1 MIKGIVL
8 SLLLACFA
16 GCGSVGDL
24 YHNMLDT
31 NEKMEANIV
40 ILSDVKETVL
50 ENQVQVVRSTS
61 EIKQFIVVNGEN
73 MEVIKN
79 TMAAVAPY
87 EVHKLAGLGLILL
100 LLVPCFILAF
110 SYFSLP
116 RKK

>member
-8 SLLLACFA
+8 SLLLVCFA

-40 ILSDVKETVL
+40 VLSDVKETVL
-50 ENQVQVVRSTS
+50 ENQFQVVRSTN
-61 EIKQFIVVNGEN
+61 EIKQLAEVNGEN

-79 TMAAVAPY
+79 TMAVLGPFD
-87 EVHKLAGLGLILL
+87 VHKLAGLGLLL
-100 LLVPCFILAF
+100 LLFVPCLILAF

-116 RKK
+116 RKR